1 MIFHV
6 APRAPG
12 RLPFTFT
19 MSFLYTRPVTAE
31 VTPLAPTFTIRAWT
45 LPRSR
50 VPRYVCIYISPRP
63 PFSSPPHTSSP
74 LKFLRHNHNNKFNS
88 NSNTACSTCEFSSTS
103 SSAWLWAS
111 SDSSRVNGF
120 ALPYSFDLLI
130 VHSQIEVRRRHL
142 VQPWQCSRG
151 SVDGSRCRRHG
162 RSHQPGHVR
171 RRVERAPRSLPV
183 HGCIAI
189 AILQLRHAYDSDT
202 PPIPDQNWRDRL

>member
-1 MIFHV
+1 M
-6 APRAPG
+6 
-12 RLPFTFT
+12 
-19 MSFLYTRPVTAE
+19 Y
-31 VTPLAPTFTIRAWT
+31 
-45 LPRSR
+45 
-50 VPRYVCIYISPRP
+50 IYISPRP
-63 PFSSPPHTSSP
+63 PFSSPPHASSL
-74 LKFLRHNHNNKFNS
+74 LKFLRHNRSNKFNS
-88 NSNTACSTCEFSSTS
+88 KSNTACSTCEFFSTS

-202 PPIPDQNWRDRL
+202 PPIPDQNWRDQL